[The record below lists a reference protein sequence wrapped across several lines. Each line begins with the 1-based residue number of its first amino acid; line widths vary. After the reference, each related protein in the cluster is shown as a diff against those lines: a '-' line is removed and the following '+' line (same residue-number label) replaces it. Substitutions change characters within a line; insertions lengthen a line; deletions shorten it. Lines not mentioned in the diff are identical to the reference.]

1 MEFSTFLGLFT
12 KLKENQVDL
21 EKAHTLLSPPH
32 RINQFK
38 QMHMEKILPQNA
50 AVLVFCYPD
59 TNGEMNVVL
68 IRRNQY
74 KGTHSGQISF
84 PGGKP
89 EVQDNDLWATALR
102 ETSEELGISSNQV
115 SAIRPL
121 SRLYVPPSNFLISP
135 FIAYAE
141 NSCKFVP
148 DSKEVDKIIEV
159 PLKNLIATE
168 PLLTKQSNSS
178 FELIDVPAY
187 IFGQDEVWGATAMI
201 LSEFKML
208 LIASLFK

>member
-1 MEFSTFLGLFT
+1 MEFATFLSLFT

-21 EKAHTLLSPPH
+21 EKAHTLLSPPS
-32 RINQFK
+32 RVK
-38 QMHMEKILPQNA
+38 RLRQMHMEKIHPQNA
-50 AVLVFCYPD
+50 AVLVLCYPD
-59 TNGEMNVVL
+59 KNGEMNLVL

-74 KGTHSGQISF
+74 KGPHSGQISF

-115 SAIRPL
+115 SALRPL

-135 FIAYAE
+135 FVAYAE
-141 NSCKFVP
+141 NSCMFVP
-148 DSKEVDKIIEV
+148 DPKEVDKIIEV

-168 PLLTKQSNSS
+168 PLITKQSNSS

-208 LIASLFK
+208 LMASLFK

>member
-1 MEFSTFLGLFT
+1 MQFATFLGLFT

-21 EKAHTLLSPPH
+21 EKAHALLSPPH
-32 RINQFK
+32 RITQFD
-38 QMHMEKILPQNA
+38 QMHIEKIHPQNA
-50 AVLVFCYPD
+50 AVLVLCYPD
-59 TNGEMNVVL
+59 TNAEMNLVL

-89 EVQDNDLWATALR
+89 EIQDNDLWATALR
-102 ETSEELGISSNQV
+102 ETSEELGIFSNQV

-121 SRLYVPPSNFLISP
+121 SRVYVPPSNFLISP
-135 FIAYAE
+135 FVAYAE
-141 NSCKFVP
+141 NSCMFVP
-148 DSKEVDKIIEV
+148 DPKEVDKIIEV

-168 PLLTKQSNSS
+168 PSMTKQSNSS
-178 FELIDVPAY
+178 FELIDIPAY
-187 IFGQDEVWGATAMI
+187 IFGQNEVWGATAMI